1 MINDSK
7 KIFYLFCALIIGWL
21 IYLLSPILTP
31 FVCSALL
38 AYLADPIVDRLEEK
52 KLSRTLS
59 VSIVFLIMLICAVI
73 ILLFIVPILEQQISQ
88 LIKRL
93 PLMMDW
99 LEFNLVPY
107 IANFLGVDES
117 VFSLEKL
124 REHITQHWRDVGGIV
139 SKILSQLSASS
150 QAVLAIFAN
159 IILIPVVTFYLLR
172 DWDLL
177 VERVHELIPRHIE
190 STVSQLAIECDSV
203 LGEFLHGQLLLMLA
217 QGIFFTIG
225 LWLIGIEFS
234 LLIGMLAGL
243 VSFVPYLGVIVG
255 VVVAGVAA
263 FMQYQDL
270 IHVIYV
276 LILFGIGQALE
287 GMLLSPILVGDRI
300 GLHPVAVIFAVMA
313 GGQLFGFVGIL
324 LALPIAAI
332 IVILLR
338 HAHERY
344 LASKLYSE

>member
-7 KIFYLFCALIIGWL
+7 KVFYLACALIAGWL
-21 IYLLSPILTP
+21 IYLLGPILTP
-31 FVCSALL
+31 FVCSAFL
-38 AYLADPIVDRLEEK
+38 AYLADPIVDRLETK
-52 KLSRTLS
+52 KLSRTMS
-59 VSIVFLIMLICAVI
+59 VSIVFFIMLLCAII

-88 LIKRL
+88 LIKRI
-93 PLMMDW
+93 PEMMHW
-99 LEFNLVPY
+99 LELNLVPY
-107 IANFLGVDES
+107 IANFLGIDES

-124 REHITQHWRDVGGIV
+124 RENISQHWRDVGGIA
-139 SKILSQLSASS
+139 SKVLSQLSASS
-150 QAVLAIFAN
+150 QAVIAIFAN

-190 STVSQLAIECDSV
+190 PTVTQLAKECDSV

-217 QGIFFTIG
+217 QGIFYTIA

-255 VVVAGVAA
+255 VVVAGIAA
-263 FMQYQDL
+263 FMQYQDV

-276 LILFGIGQALE
+276 IIIFGVGQALE
-287 GMLLSPILVGDRI
+287 GMLLSPLLVGDRI

-313 GGQLFGFVGIL
+313 GGQLFGFVGVL

-344 LASKLYSE
+344 IASELYSE